1 MTTSLHKF
9 IVFNLT
15 FIFFCLGINVASHA
29 APPSPT
35 KQECDAALRADKV
48 SDLSF
53 GDFEGTNAGT
63 VTVTPAGSRSVT
75 GVIPLGGTITAAQ
88 FSVYSTIDNC
98 DGHRVSIKLPK
109 GGGGPDL
116 EGLGTPMSAITY
128 ASTPSKRFTISATKN
143 VATQVNVGATLT
155 TNAAQASGPYTT
167 LTPFTAVFS
176 Q

>member
-1 MTTSLHKF
+1 MITSLHEF
-9 IVFNLT
+9 IVFNLV
-15 FIFFCLGINVASHA
+15 FLFFCLGINFA
-29 APPSPT
+29 AYAAKPSPT
-35 KQECDAALRADKV
+35 KQECDVALRADKV

-75 GVIPLGGTITAAQ
+75 GVVPLGGTITAAQ

-98 DGHRVSIKLPK
+98 DAHRVSIKLPK
-109 GGGGPDL
+109 GANGPDL
-116 EGLGTPMSAITY
+116 EGAGTPMSTATY
-128 ASTPSKRFTISATKN
+128 TSTPSKRFNISATKN

-167 LTPFTAVFS
+167 LTPFTVTFS